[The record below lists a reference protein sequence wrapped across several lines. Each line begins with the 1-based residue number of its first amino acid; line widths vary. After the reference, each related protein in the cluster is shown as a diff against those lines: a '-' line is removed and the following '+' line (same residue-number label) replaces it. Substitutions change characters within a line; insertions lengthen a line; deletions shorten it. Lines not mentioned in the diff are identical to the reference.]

1 LTISFDNPKSN
12 MVFHSSSQ
20 IVNHGLIKSSGR
32 RVLLAAE
39 NSGANINIIS
49 LSDARI
55 LADNLKLSIKTCT
68 SSKSIEFGKNGSN
81 SIASQYIETSGAV
94 GIIEDISEN
103 LFSVVLL
110 YILINNDKKLK

>member
-1 LTISFDNPKSN
+1 MTISFDNPKSN

-20 IVNHGLIKSSGR
+20 IVNHGMIKSSGR

-55 LADNLKLSIKTCT
+55 LADNLKLSITCT

-94 GIIEDISEN
+94 EKV
-103 LFSVVLL
+103 F
-110 YILINNDKKLK
+110 